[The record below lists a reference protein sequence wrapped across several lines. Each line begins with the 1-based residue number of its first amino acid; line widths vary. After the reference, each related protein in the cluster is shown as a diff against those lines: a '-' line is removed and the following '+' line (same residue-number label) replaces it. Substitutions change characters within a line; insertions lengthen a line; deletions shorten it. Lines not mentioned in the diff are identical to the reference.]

1 MKKIYLR
8 DFNNQGNKIS
18 CTVDVKDGED
28 VITSETI
35 EFRNEIEM
43 NSRLK
48 AIKNTANE
56 VAEAFPI
63 LKSKEGEWVEPEA
76 VVTEVDKEQARFHK
90 LEQMKREVDL
100 GLLLESEYA
109 TELGKVKAELASANP
124 LIIK

>member
-1 MKKIYLR
+1 MKTIHLR

-63 LKSKEGEWVEPEA
+63 LKAKEGEWVEPLKTPEN
-76 VVTEVDKEQARFHK
+76 T
-90 LEQMKREVDL
+90 
-100 GLLLESEYA
+100 EYA
-109 TELGKVKAELASANP
+109 TAVFKLEAMKRDVGLGLVDKNTFDEEVLRVKS
-124 LIIK
+124 IRK